1 MAIKSWE
8 QQREESG
15 GAYERFLVY
24 LKMDR
29 AERSVRGAY
38 SVYRAANG
46 DPPLEQHGNAPANW
60 YEDSRKWRWEERAL
74 VYDRDEDRKIMAA
87 LQRRRIKSLT
97 EVADL
102 GETLR
107 RKAATAAR
115 MMSAVTQS
123 VGTHEGHEVIV
134 MASNLT
140 PDQIARLA
148 EVGVKIEQLALGNPT
163 DRPELVGDAD
173 RPLVNVENAKDVLK
187 RKLAEIRARRQ
198 EASGEGSG
206 I

>member
-1 MAIKSWE
+1 
-8 QQREESG
+8 
-15 GAYERFLVY
+15 
-24 LKMDR
+24 
-29 AERSVRGAY
+29 
-38 SVYRAANG
+38 
-46 DPPLEQHGNAPANW
+46 
-60 YEDSRKWRWEERAL
+60 
-74 VYDRDEDRKIMAA
+74 MAA